1 MRLHNG
7 KLDIFRQLF
16 GLVAFD
22 KARDNNFVVRDEGTS
37 RQWTAAAYWEQNH
50 FLTFVGWTV
59 DSLNGPAEGLMRR
72 RTESQSS
79 QKSSLA
85 SCARKEDSQAA
96 REGSL
101 LYSESSEFLKAGYDQ
116 FSENKVGGGGGG
128 GALPSCLLVRPHSI
142 HDITCSTNLL
152 MAWTANITLISAQ
165 LSSMLTW

>member
-1 MRLHNG
+1 
-7 KLDIFRQLF
+7 
-16 GLVAFD
+16 
-22 KARDNNFVVRDEGTS
+22 
-37 RQWTAAAYWEQNH
+37 
-50 FLTFVGWTV
+50 
-59 DSLNGPAEGLMRR
+59 MRR

-101 LYSESSEFLKAGYDQ
+101 PYCESSEFLKAGYDQ

-152 MAWTANITLISAQ
+152 MA
-165 LSSMLTW
+165 